1 MRNEPSYF
9 LRMKRL
15 RSPGAIRSLRQAI
28 QDRTEAPSRTEV
40 LEDQPHIQALQ
51 QFLPQIAAESEQA
64 AKPARVP
71 FLYYRHK
78 RSGRRCSCFLT
89 HTSPDAACQICF
101 GAGFV
106 GGWDLHGCQTEWI
119 DVTHPNIRMVNVI
132 ADFKAGTRPI
142 LFVLEPGA
150 KKGFIEADVML
161 YRNIKRVQML
171 QYIVGA
177 KRKGTQVNLFIK
189 DPTDTNYVP
198 LNDFSLSKRLHNS
211 IITIRAEISRDN
223 NTIPSCKLSHI
234 MIRYKMIPE
243 ILMYGDGN
251 LAEESFELGDL
262 GFTDV
267 FSTLNL
273 YVPHSFDHLQNE
285 DFLIRQSD
293 QKRFKVVRFERNVVS
308 EVLLSHTIFAR
319 LLIPGTDPLVYYP

>member
-1 MRNEPSYF
+1 MKT
-9 LRMKRL
+9 LRG
-15 RSPGAIRSLRQAI
+15 PGAIRSVRQAI
-28 QDRTEAPSRTEV
+28 EDRTAAPSRTEV
-40 LEDQPHIQALQ
+40 LEDQPHIQMVE

-78 RSGRRCSCFLT
+78 RTGRRCSCFLT

-106 GGWDLHGCQTEWI
+106 GGWDLHGCHTEWI
-119 DVTHPNIRMVNVI
+119 DVTHPNLRMVNVI

-142 LFVLEPGA
+142 LFTLEHGA
-150 KKGFIEADVML
+150 KKGFIEADMHL
-161 YRNIKRVQML
+161 YRNLQQVQML

-177 KRKGTQVNLFIK
+177 KRKGTYVNLFVK
-189 DPTDTNYVP
+189 APADSGFV
-198 LNDFSLSKRLHNS
+198 SLTEASLAARLSNS
-211 IITIRAEISRDN
+211 ILTIRIEISRDN
-223 NTIPSCKLSHI
+223 NQIPSCKFSHV
-234 MIRYKMIPE
+234 MLRYQMIPE
-243 ILMYGDGN
+243 IRMFGDGN

-273 YVPHSFDHLQNE
+273 YAPKSFDHLNNE
-285 DFLIRQSD
+285 DFLIRQTD

-308 EVLLSHTIFAR
+308 EILLSHTIFAR
-319 LLIPGTDPLVYYP
+319 LLIPGTDPLVSFP